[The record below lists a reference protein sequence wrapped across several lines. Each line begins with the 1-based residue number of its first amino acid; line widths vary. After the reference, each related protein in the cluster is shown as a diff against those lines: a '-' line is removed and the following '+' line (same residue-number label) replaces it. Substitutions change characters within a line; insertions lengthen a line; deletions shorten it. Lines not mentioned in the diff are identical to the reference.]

1 MSAEDELP
9 WAPRSEVPTDAEG
22 AHVPQPGSWRRPGVA
37 DGRLYDPGR
46 EVEHPGSEVFFPPV
60 PNGLDYLL
68 SVVEHLESGDER
80 VSARDLKYAVLH
92 LAAGAEVLLKAR
104 LQLEHWSLVFKD
116 PAQAKRSELEDGTL
130 KSCGPDETVQRLKDI
145 AELPI
150 GDKDTSALS
159 KLAKH
164 RNALQHYGLIG
175 RAANARA
182 VESQA
187 AEVLDFLIRF
197 LDEEL
202 LPALPASEAERAKAD
217 MEGIR
222 GGLSKIQGF
231 VKKRMQRIRAG
242 LEPVRDR
249 TLQCPDCD
257 QWALVAE
264 PNQER
269 VPCWFCGTSHETGDA
284 ALMYSVFVLG
294 RDPGSADLF
303 GHMAVESC
311 PDCGGE
317 SLVIEAKTAAAPEEP
332 VYFCFAC
339 ARALSGIVECS
350 RCAVPFRPLEGEAAC
365 SNCLGIAQPEERG
378 PGS

>member
-1 MSAEDELP
+1 MTEANADGP
-9 WAPRSEVPTDAEG
+9 ATGANTEVSVDADG
-22 AHVPQPGSWRRPGVA
+22 AHVARPGSWRRPGVA

-46 EVEHPGSEVFFPPV
+46 EVEHPGSEVVFPPV

-116 PAQAKRSELEDGTL
+116 PGQAKRSELENGTL

-145 AELPI
+145 AGI
-150 GDKDTSALS
+150 VIADKDTSALW

-164 RNALQHYGLIG
+164 RNSLQHYGLFG
-175 RAANARA
+175 QSGSARA

-202 LPALPASEAERAKAD
+202 LPALPPHEAEQSTTD
-217 MEGIR
+217 MERIR
-222 GGLSKIQGF
+222 GGLSQIRGF
-231 VKKRMQRIRAG
+231 VTKRMQRIRAE
-242 LEPVRDR
+242 LVPIRER

-257 QWALVAE
+257 QWAFVPDL
-264 PNQER
+264 ER
-269 VPCWFCGTSHETGDA
+269 NRVHCRFCGGERTADDA
-284 ALMYSVFVLG
+284 AIVYAVSVLG
-294 RDPGSADLF
+294 RDPVSPDVF
-303 GHMAVESC
+303 GVMAVEVC
-311 PDCGGE
+311 PDCQGE
-317 SLVIEAKTAAAPEEP
+317 SLVPGAMTAAAPDEP
-332 VYFCFAC
+332 VYFCFTC
-339 ARALSGIVECS
+339 A
-350 RCAVPFRPLEGEAAC
+350 
-365 SNCLGIAQPEERG
+365 
-378 PGS
+378 